1 MDLRALRNRVETI
14 QNLATIPSVAK
25 RLLEIVGKPAVSLGE
40 ISDFVSHDPA
50 LAAKVLKMV
59 NSPVY
64 GFPGRIASVNQA
76 VLLLGLNVLRG
87 LLVGVTV
94 FDLMQKAMI
103 GLRDHSLGC
112 AIFSRIIARRKGL
125 KDPEELFI
133 FGLLHDIGKM
143 VLVFN
148 FPKEYAKVMD
158 GAQTKGVTVYDVEPD
173 FFSTTHATVG
183 AWVTE
188 QWSFPKPLIDVIG
201 FHHRPHLAKVAPM
214 ETAIVHFSDI
224 ILRARG
230 FGFAGDTCVPPL
242 SPYAWDTLGLTEDDI
257 KEVLKEAEDLLEEAA
272 DLSF

>member
-1 MDLRALRNRVETI
+1 MDLRALRHRIETI

-40 ISDFVSHDPA
+40 ISDFVSRDPV

-94 FDLMQKAMI
+94 FDLMQQAMI

-125 KDPEELFI
+125 KDPEEAFI

-143 VLVFN
+143 VLVLN
-148 FPKEYAKVMD
+148 FPREYAKVMD
-158 GAQTKGVTVYDVEPD
+158 EAQKKDVTVYDVESD
-173 FFSTTHATVG
+173 YFGTTHATVG

-188 QWSFPKPLIDVIG
+188 QWSFPRPLIDVIG

>member
-1 MDLRALRNRVETI
+1 MDLRSLRSKIETI

-25 RLLEIVGKPAVSLGE
+25 RLLEIVGKPTISLGE
-40 ISDFVSHDPA
+40 ISDFISHDPA

-94 FDLMQKAMI
+94 FDLMQQAMT

-112 AIFSRIIARRKGL
+112 AVFSRIIAKRKRL
-125 KDPEELFI
+125 KDPEEVFI

-143 VLVFN
+143 VLVLN
-148 FPKEYAKVMD
+148 FLKEYQMVMD
-158 GAQTKGVTVYDVEPD
+158 EAKEKGVTVYDVESD
-173 FFSTTHATVG
+173 HFSTTHATVG

-188 QWSFPKPLIDVIG
+188 QWNFPKPIIDVIG
-201 FHHRPHLAKVAPM
+201 FHHRPQLAKVAPL
-214 ETAIVHFSDI
+214 ETAIVHFADV

-230 FGFAGDTCVPPL
+230 FGFAGDTSVPPL
-242 SPYAWDTLGLTEDDI
+242 SPYAWDALGLTETDI
-257 KEVLKEAEDLLEEAA
+257 REILREGEDLLAEVA

>member
-1 MDLRALRNRVETI
+1 MDLRALRHRIETI

-40 ISDFVSHDPA
+40 ISDFVSRDPV

-94 FDLMQKAMI
+94 FDLMQQAMI

-125 KDPEELFI
+125 KDPEEAFI

-143 VLVFN
+143 VLVLN
-148 FPKEYAKVMD
+148 FPREYAKVMD
-158 GAQTKGVTVYDVEPD
+158 EAQKKDVTVYDVESD
-173 FFSTTHATVG
+173 YFGTTHATVG

-188 QWSFPKPLIDVIG
+188 QWSFPRPLIDVIG
-201 FHHRPHLAKVAPM
+201 FHHRPQLAKVAPL
-214 ETAIVHFSDI
+214 ETAVVHFADV
-224 ILRARG
+224 ILRARR

-242 SPYAWDTLGLTEDDI
+242 SPYAWDALGLSEADI